1 MAAVAGVT
9 FMAVVVGPGVGCRVF
24 AVAVVVGVPTDVG
37 CCYGV
42 VIAVCHVF
50 LE

>member
-1 MAAVAGVT
+1 MAAVA
-9 FMAVVVGPGVGCRVF
+9 FMAVVVGAGVWCRVF